1 MQAVAQTVVMFSVL
15 IPGKLWYSPNQPI
28 DIHVKDAG
36 GEVTLVLLDFLGKV
50 IDARAPIT
58 INGDQTIDLKQP
70 WPQLEQNPG
79 TYLVLAVPKGKAPKD
94 FVGTPLVIQVRADTK
109 RRDAPP
115 GPMVIKVDALRY
127 VVMCTDKGDVSMIFY
142 YDVAPTTV
150 GSFLRLA
157 EGGYFDGLTFHRVV
171 PGFVVQS
178 GDPRGDSTGGPGYR
192 LEAEFNS
199 HEHREGVLS
208 MARQSDPIERQGAM
222 PRPEYAN
229 SAGSQFF
236 ICLDY
241 NRTKQ
246 LNGLYTAF
254 GEVESG
260 MDVVQAIGKVPTD
273 PKAQKPLE
281 PVYIKTMKVISVTSQ
296 NNPYAD
302 VLNLSPIATTAPAE
316 Q

>member
-1 MQAVAQTVVMFSVL
+1 MQSVAQTIIMFSVL
-15 IPGKLWYSPNQPI
+15 IPSKLWYSPDQPI
-28 DIHVKDAG
+28 EIQVKDAG

-50 IDARAPIT
+50 IDARAPVT
-58 INGDQTIDLKQP
+58 VPGDQTLDLTQH
-70 WPQLEQNPG
+70 WPQLDQNPG
-79 TYLVLAVPKGKAPKD
+79 TYLVLAVPKGKATRE
-94 FVGTPLVIQVRADTK
+94 FVGTPLVIQVRADR

-115 GPMVIKVDALRY
+115 GPMVIKVDPLRY
-127 VVMCTDKGDVSMIFY
+127 VVMSTDKGDVSMIFY
-142 YDVAPTTV
+142 YDLAPTTV

-157 EGGYFDGLTFHRVV
+157 EGGYFDGLSFHRVV
-171 PGFVVQS
+171 PGFVIQS
-178 GDPRGDSTGGPGYR
+178 GDPRGDGSGGPGYR

-208 MARQSDPIERQGAM
+208 MARTTDPIERQGAM

-236 ICLDY
+236 ICLNY
-241 NRTKQ
+241 ERTKQ

-273 PKAQKPLE
+273 AKTQHPTE
-281 PVYIKTMKVISVTSQ
+281 PVYIKSMRPISVTSQ
-296 NNPYAD
+296 NNPYEKM
-302 VLNLSPIATTAPAE
+302 LNLSPIATSAPAE
-316 Q
+316 P